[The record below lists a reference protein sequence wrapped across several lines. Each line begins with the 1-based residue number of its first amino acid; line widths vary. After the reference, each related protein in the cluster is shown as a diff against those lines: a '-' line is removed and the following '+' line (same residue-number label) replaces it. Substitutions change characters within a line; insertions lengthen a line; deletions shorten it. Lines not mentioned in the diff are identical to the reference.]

1 MNQIQPVL
9 RMLHDAKRSAFN
21 FLSRQCVHT
30 YAQFI
35 NFYAIL

>member
-9 RMLHDAKRSAFN
+9 RMLHDAKRSAFD
-21 FLSRQCVHT
+21 FLTRRRVDT